1 MARTSLFSRLR
12 TIAAAYRAARDEG
25 LTDPAEI
32 ASWIRNHPLPR
43 RAFTRGLAS
52 AALAGAAACGDTGSA
67 DTGADTSSGTDTGG
81 PNGPR
86 VAVIGGGMAGLHCA
100 HRLREVGVDATVYE
114 ASQRTGGRMYS
125 ARVFPGGQV
134 AELGGEF
141 IDSVHVTLMDLAAE
155 FDIQLDDREDS
166 FAESTVRDTW
176 FVAGASVAEATV
188 IEQFSAVAGLIAEQ
202 VEAADTDD
210 GAYAELDATPLS
222 QWLDDNVPSATYPEL
237 HAILS
242 AAYRGEYGLENDQ
255 QSALNLIYLIGA
267 DTPDQFRIFG
277 VSDERYHAHFG
288 NDTFTTALSDALA
301 GHIELGM
308 ALVSARDGD
317 DGGFVLQ
324 LLGPDGMVEV
334 EAEHVVFALPFTRL
348 RDVDLSGLS
357 LSQEKRHIISDLG
370 YGTNAKVMGAF
381 GSRAWRLA
389 YDASGSATTDLPA
402 QLFWDTSVGQD
413 GDAGI
418 ITNFLGGDQGV
429 ASGEGEA
436 EDWFTGVALPDL
448 ETIFPGAM
456 AAYVPG
462 KAVRMHWPTE
472 PNTLGSYACY
482 RPGQWAFYGLE
493 GAREG
498 NVHFCGEHT
507 SLEFQ
512 GFMEGAAETG
522 MLVAMAILMDLGIS
536 PSRMHRGMAERKLV
550 LPQPAIE
557 GRLPTRPRWLQ
568 RRRLLG

>member
-12 TIAAAYRAARDEG
+12 TIAAQCRAARDQG

-32 ASWIRNHPLPR
+32 ASWVRSHPVPR
-43 RAFTRGLAS
+43 RAFTRGLVG
-52 AALAGAAACGDTGSA
+52 AAVVAACGDSGSA
-67 DTGADTSSGTDTGG
+67 DSGADASGSSESGG
-81 PNGPR
+81 PGAVR

-100 HRLREVGVDATVYE
+100 HRLRQVGVDATVYE
-114 ASQRTGGRMYS
+114 SSERAGGRMYS

-155 FDIQLDDREDS
+155 FGIQLDDREDA
-166 FAESTVRDTW
+166 FAETTVRDTW
-176 FVAGASVAEATV
+176 FIAGVAVPEATV
-188 IEQFSAVAGLIAEQ
+188 VEQFSAVAGMIADQ
-202 VEAADTDD
+202 VEAADSDD
-210 GAYAELDATPLS
+210 AAYTSLDETSLAD
-222 QWLDDNVPSATYPEL
+222 WLDQNIPVATYPEL
-237 HAILS
+237 HGILS

-255 QSALNLIYLIGA
+255 QSALNLIYLIGS

-288 NDTFTTALSDALA
+288 NDSFTTALADALE

-308 ALVSARDGD
+308 TLTRARDGD
-317 DGGFVLQ
+317 DGGYVLG
-324 LLGPDGMVEV
+324 LLGADGEV
-334 EAEHVVFALPFTRL
+334 EIEADHIVFALPFTRL
-348 RDVDLSGLS
+348 RTVDLDGLT
-357 LSQEKRHIISDLG
+357 LSEEKRQIIAELG

-381 GSRAWRLA
+381 TSRAWRLA
-389 YDASGSATTDLPA
+389 QDASGSATTDLPA
-402 QLFWDTSVGQD
+402 QQFWDTSVGQD

-418 ITNFLGGDQGV
+418 ITNFLSGEQGV
-429 ASGEGEA
+429 ASGGGEA
-436 EDWFTGVALPDL
+436 EDWFTNVALPDL
-448 ETIFPGAM
+448 EQVFPGAT

-462 KAVRMHWPTE
+462 KAVRMHWPTH
-472 PNTLGSYACY
+472 PHTLGSYACY
-482 RPGQWAFYGLE
+482 RPGQWAFYGQE

-522 MLVAMAILMDLGIS
+522 MLVAMAILTDLGIS
-536 PSRMHRGMAERKLV
+536 PTRVHQQMAARKLV

-557 GRLPTRPRWLQ
+557 GRLATRPRWLQ
-568 RRRLLG
+568 RRRALG